1 MRISLIVAMAQ
12 NRVIGREGDLP
23 WRIPGDLK
31 YFKETTLG
39 KPVVMGR
46 KTWESLGRPL
56 PGRPNIV
63 ITRAPDYAAQG
74 AHVTHSL
81 DQALEVAGTLV
92 EDAEIMII
100 GGAEI
105 YRQALPLAG
114 RIYLTEVYL
123 KPEGDAMFDDFDR
136 TAWREVSRREVS
148 AEGDVPAYSIIVL
161 DRMLG

>member
-12 NRVIGREGDLP
+12 NRVIGRNGDLP

-31 YFKETTLG
+31 YFKQTTLG

-46 KTWESLGRPL
+46 KTWDSLGRPL

-63 ITRAPDYAAQG
+63 ITRDCEFVAQG

-81 DQALEVAGTLV
+81 DQALEVARTQV
-92 EDAEIMII
+92 KDAEIMII

-114 RIYLTEVYL
+114 RIYMTEVHL
-123 KPEGDAMFDDFDR
+123 KPEGDALFEDFDR
-136 TAWREVSRREVS
+136 AAWHEVSRREV
-148 AEGDVPAYSIIVL
+148 AADGGVPAYSITVL
-161 DRMLG
+161 DRNLV